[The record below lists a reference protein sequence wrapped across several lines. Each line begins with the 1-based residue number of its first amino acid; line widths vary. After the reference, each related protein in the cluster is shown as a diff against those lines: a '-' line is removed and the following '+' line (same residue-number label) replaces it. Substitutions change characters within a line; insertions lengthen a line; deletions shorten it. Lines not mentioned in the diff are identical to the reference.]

1 MNPQTFIFFGC
12 SGSGKGTQGKLLTEY
27 LEQNTPHKVLYIE
40 NGQRFREFVA
50 KEKSFTSGLIS
61 EVMTKGGLM
70 PESLSVWG
78 WSNAL
83 VEHFTGNEHLLFDGV
98 SRRAHEAPI
107 LHSALTFY
115 KRKHPHIVYL
125 NISPDRAFEMLKKR
139 GRADD
144 TDESIKR
151 RLSWFEEHVVPAM
164 NYFKHHDE
172 FRFHEIDGTQSI
184 EEVHQEIIKKIV
196 TTE

>member
-1 MNPQTFIFFGC
+1 MGPQTFIFFGR

-27 LEQNTPHKVLYIE
+27 LKQHTPYEVLYIE

-50 KEKSFTSGLIS
+50 SEEGFTSNLIRD
-61 EVMTKGGLM
+61 VMTKGGLM

-78 WSNAL
+78 WSSAL
-83 VEHFTGNEHLLFDGV
+83 VDHFTGNEHLLFDGV

-115 KRKHPHIVYL
+115 QRERPHVIYL
-125 NISPDRAFEMLKKR
+125 NIAQERAFEMLKSR

-144 TDESIKR
+144 TEENINR
-151 RLSWFEEHVVPAM
+151 RLAWFDHHVVPAI
-164 NYFKHHDE
+164 NYFREHDY
-172 FRFHEIDGTQSI
+172 FRFHDIDGTQSI
-184 EEVHQEIIKKIV
+184 EDVHQDILRRIAE
-196 TTE
+196 TA